1 MSNEIIELLE
11 KVEDLSSSIEEYY
24 QGSRGRHALE
34 VEQTMVATEPFAAAL
49 QAFVKTQNKHASM
62 ALLAGLLAQVSHDWN
77 E

>member
-1 MSNEIIELLE
+1 MSNDVIELLE
-11 KVEDLSSSIEEYY
+11 KVESLGESIEEYY

-34 VEQTMVATEPFAAAL
+34 VEQTMLATKPFAAAL

-62 ALLAGLLAQVSHDWN
+62 ALLAGLLAQVAHDWN